1 MNSSRTNKPMTLGAL
16 LFMAALLG
24 SVPSQAA
31 EEGSTPQWRPQ
42 ISEKLIRLPL
52 NMMNNALERD
62 YADSGLAMAI
72 SDIGAQ
78 VGLKRQTLTD
88 LKQAVK
94 KADGDL
100 KVELQHQYLAEKRA
114 FVNLM
119 QQHLDLR
126 KKRHNIKLDTY
137 QRLMQQLRYAKDS
150 TPKEVTELQTKQ
162 ADLKKRFE
170 RSVSKVD
177 MKIFGTPEGGSPSR
191 YNKVYQANQKAMHK
205 LLAALDAHPMNRELD
220 TQSLEPETKQD
231 FLRNLMVESEKEMAL
246 VTQER
251 TILGYMA
258 KMVALDALSL
268 SEKVQDPELLDSDVP
283 ADAQITTSVD
293 LFLGDDH

>member
-1 MNSSRTNKPMTLGAL
+1 MNSLRRCKPVTLGTL
-16 LFMAALLG
+16 LLMAALMG
-24 SVPSQAA
+24 HAQAA
-31 EEGSTPQWRPQ
+31 SDQDTAQWRPQ
-42 ISEKLIRLPL
+42 ISEKLIRLPP

-72 SDIGAQ
+72 SDVGAQ

-88 LKQAVK
+88 LKQAVQ

-100 KVELQHQYLAEKRA
+100 KVEMQHQYLAEKRQ
-114 FVNLM
+114 FVTLM

-126 KKRHNIKLDTY
+126 KKRQQIKLDTY
-137 QRLMQQLRYAKDS
+137 QRLMQQLRTAKES

-162 ADLKKRFE
+162 ENLQKRFE

-177 MKIFGTPEGGSPSR
+177 MKIFGTPDGESMPSR
-191 YNKVYQANQKAMHK
+191 YNTVYQANQQAMHK
-205 LLAALDAHPMNRELD
+205 LLAALEAHPMNRELD
-220 TQSLEPETKQD
+220 NHALEPESKQD

-246 VTQER
+246 VSQER

-268 SEKVQDPELLDSDVP
+268 SEKVQDPDLLDSDVP

-293 LFLGDDH
+293 LFVSDEK